1 MKQQGNHYPSKANST
16 SKDPNT
22 YIEEESSNDEFQ
34 KTIIK
39 MINNLKEE
47 TQKLVLDLKEDMN
60 KQLNELKEN
69 INKQMNEIKN
79 TIKNIKE
86 EINKDMETL
95 KNNQFEITQYQ
106 K

>member
-1 MKQQGNHYPSKANST
+1 
-16 SKDPNT
+16 
-22 YIEEESSNDEFQ
+22 
-34 KTIIK
+34 
-39 MINNLKEE
+39 
-47 TQKLVLDLKEDMN
+47 
-60 KQLNELKEN
+60 
-69 INKQMNEIKN
+69 MNEIKN